1 MLWQCLSFLSLAA
14 SLVSAFVLP
23 IRDSQDL
30 GSTSFSFE
38 VARSDTDKRDFH
50 RDWAA
55 ARQKWGGSS
64 LNSDSPGFSL
74 AEDDG
79 LVDVH
84 PMGNDDLYL
93 ADIQIGN
100 PPQTVKMA
108 LDTGSSDVWVQSTDT
123 KYRVN
128 RNGPYAPQY
137 RPKDSHTSSLLNES
151 RWDVQYLD
159 GTSAYGI
166 VYQDT
171 IRFGNIE
178 VVNATVQ
185 SAQAIAT
192 RFETDIEMSGIMG
205 LAKRLRNN
213 IDPPVPTFMDLLTP
227 LLDSPVFTVDL
238 KRNDTGQFEF
248 GRIDMAKASDNITWL
263 DAVGRSPHWDVNF
276 DLTSWTIPDQTWW
289 YYRFS
294 GTIDTGTT
302 LMFLPSA
309 LASRYWYSVPGMR
322 RAANL
327 DGVYTFPCAN
337 AKDLPDLLFKLPGTE
352 HVLTIPGRYLN
363 YGPSDPKGEYCWG
376 GMQSSE
382 GMEIVVLGDV
392 MLKALFVAFDLDK
405 QRVGFAN
412 KVLTDEM

>member
-1 MLWQCLSFLSLAA
+1 MLLQSLSVLSLATSFA
-14 SLVSAFVLP
+14 SSFVLP
-23 IRDSQDL
+23 VRDTEAL
-30 GSTSFSFE
+30 PPTSFSLE
-38 VARSDTDKRDFH
+38 VARSETGKRDFQ

-55 ARQKWGGSS
+55 ARQKWGGSTLKS
-64 LNSDSPGFSL
+64 RPTPFSL
-74 AEDDG
+74 ADDDG

-100 PPQTVKMA
+100 PPQTVKLA

-128 RNGPYAPQY
+128 RNGPWAPQY
-137 RPKDSHTSSLLNES
+137 RPKDSQTSSLINES

-159 GTSAYGI
+159 GTSAFGI
-166 VYQDT
+166 VYHDT

-178 VVNATVQ
+178 VENATVQ
-185 SAQAIAT
+185 SAQTMAS

-213 IDPPVPTFMDLLTP
+213 IDPPVPTFMDMLTP

-238 KRNDTGQFEF
+238 KKNATGQFEF

-263 DAVGRSPHWDVNF
+263 DSVGRSAHWDVNF

-289 YYRFS
+289 YYPFS

-302 LMFLPSA
+302 LMFLPSP

-322 RAANL
+322 QSVEL
-327 DGVYTFPCAN
+327 DGAYTFPCAN
-337 AKDLPDLLFKLPGTE
+337 AKDLPDLLLKLPGTE
-352 HVLTIPGRYLN
+352 HILTIPGRYLN
-363 YGPSDPKGEYCWG
+363 YGPADPRGEYCWG
-376 GMQSSE
+376 GMQSAE
-382 GMEIVVLGDV
+382 GMQIVVLGDV

>member
-1 MLWQCLSFLSLAA
+1 MLWQSLSLLSLAA
-14 SLVSAFVLP
+14 SLVSSFALP
-23 IRDSQDL
+23 ARNTQD
-30 GSTSFSFE
+30 TSSATFSFD
-38 VARSDTDKRDFH
+38 VARSGTGKRDFQ
-50 RDWAA
+50 REWATV
-55 ARQKWGGSS
+55 RQKWGGSIS
-64 LNSDSPGFSL
+64 KPGSSAFSL
-74 AEDDG
+74 ADDDG

-123 KYRVN
+123 NYRVN
-128 RNGPYAPQY
+128 RNGPWAPQY
-137 RPKDSHTSSLLNES
+137 HPKDSHTSSLLNVS
-151 RWDVQYLD
+151 SWDVQYLD
-159 GTSAYGI
+159 GTAAFGI

-178 VVNATVQ
+178 VANATVQ
-185 SAQAIAT
+185 SAQTMAS

-213 IDPPVPTFMDLLTP
+213 IQPPVPTFMDILTP

-238 KRNDTGQFEF
+238 KRNATGQFEF

-263 DAVGRSPHWDVNF
+263 DAVGRSPHWDVDF

-322 RAANL
+322 QSAELA
-327 DGVYTFPCAN
+327 GAYTFPCAN
-337 AKDLPDLLFKLPGTE
+337 AKQLPDLLFKLPGTE

-363 YGPSDPKGEYCWG
+363 YGPADPKGEYCWG
-376 GMQSSE
+376 GMQSAE